1 MVRRGPQN
9 MSKERMLLDLL
20 FKMKAFLHLLHI
32 LERQLVRDARPH
44 VQDSLS
50 SQCAMQPPSSNSSY
64 RDRWLTCLIF
74 RILQSQNNTMGSHQI
89 FFMEVGPGTSSAR
102 SLYRMLAHSGH
113 THFSLT
119 SKSSLWPF
127 VRSIQSSSRC
137 QARLWS
143 RFGRA
148 NTASPSSQ
156 VSLLNCDP
164 I

>member
-1 MVRRGPQN
+1 MTFFHP
-9 MSKERMLLDLL
+9 SKG
-20 FKMKAFLHLLHI
+20 ALHGIH
-32 LERQLVRDARPH
+32 QQRDRDKGPH

-50 SQCAMQPPSSNSSY
+50 SQCAMEPPSSNSSY
-64 RDRWLTCLIF
+64 RDRWLTCLIL
-74 RILQSQNNTMGSHQI
+74 RRLPSQNKTMGSHQI

-164 I
+164 NKQKKIFLLSPSLDSG